1 MSAAGPMTVPS
12 LLVTRGLAVTIAGHR
27 VCSGLDL
34 TVAPGECWAILGRN
48 GAGKTTLL
56 HTLAGLRAPAA
67 GVIELDGRPLA
78 TLPGR
83 EVARLRGLL
92 PQDDSDAFSATVLE
106 TVLVGRHPHLSRWQ
120 WEGADDI
127 RIARAA
133 LDAADMGGT
142 EARDVRTLSGGERRR
157 VALAALLAQQPR
169 LFLLDEPSSHL
180 DLSHQLTL
188 LDRLVAAVR
197 ADGRALVMVVHDVN
211 LALRYCDRA
220 LLLADGEALAG
231 PAGSLLTAERL
242 SALYGVPLRAL
253 AGPRGSIFAPE

>member
-1 MSAAGPMTVPS
+1 MTPPP
-12 LLVTRGLAVTIAGHR
+12 LLSVHGLTVTIAGHR
-27 VCSGLDL
+27 VCGGLEL
-34 TVAPGECWAILGRN
+34 AVRPGECWAILGRN

-56 HTLAGLRAPAA
+56 HTLAGLRAAAA

-78 TLPGR
+78 SLAAR
-83 EVARLRGLL
+83 DVARLRGVL
-92 PQDDSDAFSATVLE
+92 PQDDSDAFPATVLE

-127 RIARAA
+127 RIAREA
-133 LDAADMGGT
+133 LVAADMGGT
-142 EARDVRTLSGGERRR
+142 EGRDIRTLSGGERRR

-180 DLSHQLTL
+180 DLSHQIGL
-188 LDRLVAAVR
+188 LDRLVSKVR

-211 LALRYCDRA
+211 LALRYCDQA
-220 LLLADGEALAG
+220 LLLSGGEAFAG
-231 PAGSLLTAERL
+231 PAPALLTTERL

-253 AGPRGSIFAPE
+253 AGPRGKVFAPE